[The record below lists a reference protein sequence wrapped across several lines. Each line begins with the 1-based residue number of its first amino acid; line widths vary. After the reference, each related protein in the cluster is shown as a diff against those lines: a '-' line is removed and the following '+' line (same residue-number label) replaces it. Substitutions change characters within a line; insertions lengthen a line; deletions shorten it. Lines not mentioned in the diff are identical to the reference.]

1 MSDLKMWPK
10 IGSKVKF
17 KGTHMFWFKNMV
29 DDAKELLKVDKDYTI
44 SDLRL
49 CSSWCT
55 TRLEEFP
62 DNKFPLSFFEY
73 DKDLTTEEEMLRERT
88 SVEK

>member
-1 MSDLKMWPK
+1 MKQWPK

-17 KGTHMFWFKNMV
+17 IGTHFFWFKNMV
-29 DDAKELLKVDKDYTI
+29 DDAKELLEIDKEYTI

-55 TRLEEFP
+55 TSLEEFP
-62 DNKFPLSFFEY
+62 DNKFPLSFFAY
-73 DKDLTTEEEMLRERT
+73 DKDLTTEEETLRERT

>member
-1 MSDLKMWPK
+1 MKQWPK

-17 KGTHMFWFKNMV
+17 KGTHMFWFKNMIK
-29 DDAKELLKVDKDYTI
+29 DAEELLEIDKEYTI
-44 SDLRL
+44 SALRL

-55 TRLEEFP
+55 TSLEEFP
-62 DNKFPLSFFEY
+62 DKKYPLSLFAY
-73 DKDLTTEEEMLRERT
+73 DKDLTTEEEKLRERA